1 MKKNTK
7 KGFTL
12 VELVIVIAVIAILS
26 AILIPT
32 FGDIISNANET
43 AYQKAANSAF
53 TEAMEKASKVEFDY
67 AIVVYYDGGLTRTV
81 NENTGSTT
89 VTISAR
95 GNATRA
101 YKINSNNQVTLLDEK
116 VETSEY
122 EANFVTVEGKMPTIT
137 TAVTTFKD
145 LETEA
150 NIGTWSSQ
158 TADNYYYVND
168 KCAIAFFKDAA

>member
-81 NENTGSTT
+81 DGADGGD
-89 VTISAR
+89 VTISAN

-101 YKINSNNQVTLLDEK
+101 YKINSNNQVTLIDEN
-116 VETSEY
+116 VESSEY
-122 EANFVTVEGKMPTIT
+122 EANFVSVAGKTPTIT
-137 TAVTTFKD
+137 PTTFKD
-145 LETEA
+145 LGTEA
-150 NIGTWSSQ
+150 TIGTWSSQ
-158 TADNYYYVND
+158 TGAANYYYVND
-168 KCAIAFFKDAA
+168 KCAIAFFKAA